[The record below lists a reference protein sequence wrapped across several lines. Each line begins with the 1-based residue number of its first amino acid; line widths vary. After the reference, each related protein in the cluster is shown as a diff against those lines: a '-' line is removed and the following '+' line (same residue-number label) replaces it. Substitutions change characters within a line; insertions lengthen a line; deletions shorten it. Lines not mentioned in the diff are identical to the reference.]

1 MKKNRVRRQVLST
14 LFVAVLSA
22 AFTVGTTG
30 CIHFGGHRCHGQVAG
45 KCRGK
50 CSDKISGNCAG
61 KCKGKCAKPCTKA
74 DGSKKCP
81 PGCTKPCCASA
92 ASGKV
97 NTKCPISGEPVDPK
111 VTSTCCGKTVAF
123 CCQGCIEKWNK
134 LACDEKAKKLAAAQ

>member
-14 LFVAVLSA
+14 LFVVVLSA

-45 KCRGK
+45 KC
-50 CSDKISGNCAG
+50 
-61 KCKGKCAKPCTKA
+61 KGKCAKPCTKA

-81 PGCTKPCCASA
+81 TGCTKPCCASA
-92 ASGKV
+92 SSGKV

-111 VTSTCCGKTVAF
+111 VTTKCCCTTVAF
-123 CCQGCIEKWNK
+123 CCKGCIEKWNK
-134 LACDEKAKKLAAAQ
+134 LSGDEMAKKLAAAQ